1 MKLSTCLTLI
11 ISVLYLATSVG
22 LLYLTYILET
32 KTRHNPLDEE
42 ITSNDINKF
51 FNTSS
56 SKLSLTSF
64 LEMQE
69 IKKKKSLRVLMDDKN
84 AKIIKTKY

>member
-22 LLYLTYILET
+22 LLYLTYILEA
-32 KTRHNPLDEE
+32 KTRDNPLDEE
-42 ITSNDINKF
+42 ITSNDINNF
-51 FNTSS
+51 FNISS
-56 SKLSLTSF
+56 SKLCLTSF
-64 LEMQE
+64 LERQE